1 MSRVNLKNALSEKCE
16 EKWTVNFKGD
26 EPIIYDI
33 PCILSDE
40 IIESIVDEPSF
51 EKAISES
58 MQDEKMLLNLK
69 QEINTH
75 EKALK
80 SVIKELDKLVKI
92 ALTGTLAKETIK
104 ARNRLIL
111 LKEKALERLK
121 ANRDKFRSVPDINEI
136 REEAKTI
143 RQ

>member
-1 MSRVNLKNALSEKCE
+1 M
-16 EKWTVNFKGD
+16 
-26 EPIIYDI
+26 
-33 PCILSDE
+33 
-40 IIESIVDEPSF
+40 DEPSF

-111 LKEKALERLK
+111 LKEKALERLGK
-121 ANRDKFRSVPDINEI
+121 IKELKEKRLTIKEIIEHFNKSTNE
-136 REEAKTI
+136 R
-143 RQ
+143 

>member
-1 MSRVNLKNALSEKCE
+1 MKYVKSEQ
-16 EKWTVNFKGD
+16 
-26 EPIIYDI
+26 IYQAI
-33 PCILSDE
+33 FSTIF
-40 IIESIVDEPSF
+40 ESIVDEPSF

-136 REEAKTI
+136 REEAKTLAFG
-143 RQ
+143 

>member
-1 MSRVNLKNALSEKCE
+1 M
-16 EKWTVNFKGD
+16 
-26 EPIIYDI
+26 
-33 PCILSDE
+33 
-40 IIESIVDEPSF
+40 DEPSF